1 MAEVD
6 RTVKKVNEGIEN
18 FDELEEKVYSAQSSS
33 QRDKFEGELK
43 KEIKKLQ
50 RLREQIRTWIS
61 GNEIKDKELLVEKRQ
76 QIENRM
82 ERFKKCEQKTKMKA
96 YSKEALSKSQVE
108 KRHRNKQ
115 NIIPDSKEKKQAK
128 KWLKDVT
135 EQLGNLVLSIDEKIE
150 EEEEKEKK
158 KDDGIIETYR
168 ARQRKHED
176 YIEKLNQIY
185 EFLDNDEGIL
195 PQDLDDLKEYVE
207 YYIDENEEAEFVEDD
222 ETFEAIFNKQ
232 KEWEETAPKEELVDV
247 DEVKDSIKNLDD
259 ESEEE
264 DYDENEED
272 HDEDLTEDEDE
283 ELSSPVSTSSS
294 REEEKPLSKSSTT
307 TTTTAAAATK
317 SKTTTAVPT
326 TTTTPKQQQQQ
337 QITQTPAV
345 SQATAT
351 TTTSTSSAANKKP
364 IKPSPPAI
372 NTTSTVTTT
381 TSGGQTTPVSAPPTS
396 VKPSYSDLVKSPKT
410 PLQPPQQ
417 PTTAATNV
425 ATSTAQNKQPSSVV
439 LPTSTS
445 ATASATVKKPTVS
458 YIDIAQQNK
467 SVQQGHN
474 LTVALNDSV
483 TSGSKPTPTVSTPT
497 STTPTTIT
505 PTTTTSTT
513 TAVSGASKNAKQAST
528 KQATKSQQSKK
539 AQSTTPTLTNTSTP
553 VTSNTSTSGD
563 ALSPVQPVSSTPSPT
578 TIDKNNDETFS
589 VGLPTQFGLEDLSSQ
604 TQQNLF
610 VNQLKMQQ
618 AGVMN
623 PLLFSQNNAITS
635 SFPPQIPPNQIPTFP
650 STTSTIAT
658 SPINTSSTVPPSSI
672 FTSTSAY
679 NSVVNNQF
687 MSDMLHSSM
696 RHLPDAYDC
705 NFVYPYFPMN
715 ENPPQFRAE
724 TEGFPIECPLHNP
737 LHALANPATYSLLSV
752 DTLFFI
758 FYFQPGTYYQYL
770 AAKELKKQAW
780 RFHKKYLTWFQRH
793 DKPTVT
799 TNEYEQGTYVYF
811 DADAGW
817 CQRIKEGFS
826 FEYAYLED
834 EL

>member
-1 MAEVD
+1 MANRKLMAEVD

-135 EQLGNLVLSIDEKIE
+135 EQLANLVLTIDEKIE

-158 KDDGIIETYR
+158 KDDGMIETYR

-207 YYIDENEEAEFVEDD
+207 YYIDENEEAEFVEDE
-222 ETFEAIFNKQ
+222 ETFEAIFSKQ
-232 KEWEETAPKEELVDV
+232 KEWEESAPKEELVDV

-264 DYDENEED
+264 EDYEENEED

-294 REEEKPLSKSSTT
+294 RDEEKPSKS
-307 TTTTAAAATK
+307 ATSAK
-317 SKTTTAVPT
+317 PKTTTAVPT
-326 TTTTPKQQQQQ
+326 TTTTAKQPQPT
-337 QITQTPAV
+337 IQTPAT
-345 SQATAT
+345 QT
-351 TTTSTSSAANKKP
+351 TTTSTSSANKKP
-364 IKPSPPAI
+364 TKPSPPAI
-372 NTTSTVTTT
+372 NTTSTSTTT
-381 TSGGQTTPVSAPPTS
+381 TVPTTGGQTTPASATPTS

-417 PTTAATNV
+417 PTNV
-425 ATSTAQNKQPSSVV
+425 ATTATTQNKPTSSVPQTSTA
-439 LPTSTS
+439 T
-445 ATASATVKKPTVS
+445 ATTAVKKPTVS

-483 TSGSKPTPTVSTPT
+483 TTGSKQAPTVSTPT
-497 STTPTTIT
+497 STTPTTT
-505 PTTTTSTT
+505 AATTAQT
-513 TAVSGASKNAKQAST
+513 TAVSSTSKKQAST
-528 KQATKSQQSKK
+528 KQPASKSQSQQSKK
-539 AQSTTPTLTNTSTP
+539 AQSTTPTLPNTTSTTA
-553 VTSNTSTSGD
+553 TSNTTPTSSD
-563 ALSPVQPVSSTPSPT
+563 AISPIQPVPSTPSPT

-589 VGLPTQFGLEDLSSQ
+589 VGMPTQFGLEDLSSQ

-610 VNQLKMQQ
+610 VNQIGKMQQ

-623 PLLFSQNNAITS
+623 PLLFAQNSAITS
-635 SFPPQIPPNQIPTFP
+635 SFPPQIPGNQIPSFP
-650 STTSTIAT
+650 PATPTIAT
-658 SPINTSSTVPPSSI
+658 SPINTTPSVPPSI
-672 FTSTSAY
+672 FTSSSTY
-679 NSVVNNQF
+679 NSVVSNQF

-705 NFVYPYFPMN
+705 NFVYPYFPVN

-737 LHALANPATYSLLSV
+737 MHALSNPATYSLLSV

-758 FYFQPGTYYQYL
+758 FYFQQGTYYQYL
-770 AAKELKKQAW
+770 AAKELKRQAW